1 MFLLTRFV
9 LCVFNFYLFNFNV
22 DINRAEQTAGQG
34 DINPEPSLDQSPFPG
49 FLSLSLS
56 LSLSLYFFELLSWL
70 LQYIHDLGFFFFL
83 FF

>member
-1 MFLLTRFV
+1 VFLI
-9 LCVFNFYLFNFNV
+9 FYLFNFNV

-56 LSLSLYFFELLSWL
+56 FFIISLNYCHGFCSIFM
-70 LQYIHDLGFFFFL
+70 ILGSFSFFFSESRMFCEI
-83 FF
+83 